1 MKRGK
6 KYIEAAKLVDRSK
19 QYEVEEAVSLVK
31 KAAPA
36 KTVAKEA
43 AKVVSKP
50 AAKVEAKAADAMEA
64 QGRAMVKKYQKPEI
78 EVVKMENPKSLR
90 ATSDNGGMGGGEE
103 WFSDDT
109 PAKAWG
115 ESIWE

>member
-1 MKRGK
+1 MS
-6 KYIEAAKLVDRSK
+6 KLGSIMM
-19 QYEVEEAVSLVK
+19 AMGIK
-31 KAAPA
+31 KAASA

-90 ATSDNGGMGGGEE
+90 ATSGYAPGGSTGGGVGGEQPMDM
-103 WFSDDT
+103 DDA
-109 PAKAWG
+109 PALGWG
-115 ESIWE
+115 ESIWN

>member
-1 MKRGK
+1 MS
-6 KYIEAAKLVDRSK
+6 KLGSIMM
-19 QYEVEEAVSLVK
+19 AMGIK

-64 QGRAMVKKYQKPEI
+64 QGRAMVKQYQKPEI
-78 EVVKMENPKSLR
+78 KVVKMEKSNMR
-90 ATSDNGGMGGGEE
+90 ATSAGAGDFGPSRQSMDY
-103 WFSDDT
+103 DDA
-109 PAKAWG
+109 PALEWG
-115 ESIWE
+115 ESIW

>member
-1 MKRGK
+1 MSMINSLKMAMGITK
-6 KYIEAAKLVDRSK
+6 APVKTAAK
-19 QYEVEEAVSLVK
+19 EVS
-31 KAAPA
+31 
-36 KTVAKEA
+36 
-43 AKVVSKP
+43 KVVSKP

-90 ATSDNGGMGGGEE
+90 ATSGVNGGAGGGEE
-103 WFSDDT
+103 WDLCDDA

>member
-1 MKRGK
+1 MS
-6 KYIEAAKLVDRSK
+6 KLGSIMM
-19 QYEVEEAVSLVK
+19 AMGIK

-90 ATSDNGGMGGGEE
+90 ATSAGAGGGGNIAPE
-103 WFSDDT
+103 DDCFEV
-109 PAKAWG
+109 PAKQWG
-115 ESIWE
+115 ESIWD

>member
-1 MKRGK
+1 MS
-6 KYIEAAKLVDRSK
+6 KLGSIMM
-19 QYEVEEAVSLVK
+19 AMGIK

-90 ATSDNGGMGGGEE
+90 ATSAAAGDG
-103 WFSDDT
+103 SDTGAYSFDDECA

>member
-1 MKRGK
+1 MS
-6 KYIEAAKLVDRSK
+6 KLGSIMM
-19 QYEVEEAVSLVK
+19 AMGIK

-90 ATSDNGGMGGGEE
+90 ATSGAGAGDGGDTGAYS
-103 WFSDDT
+103 FDDECA

>member
-1 MKRGK
+1 MS
-6 KYIEAAKLVDRSK
+6 KLGSIMM
-19 QYEVEEAVSLVK
+19 AMGIK

-78 EVVKMENPKSLR
+78 EVIKMENPKSAN
-90 ATSDNGGMGGGEE
+90 ATSGNGGAGGGEE
-103 WFSDDT
+103 WGLCDEA
-109 PAKAWG
+109 PAKASSWG
-115 ESIWE
+115 EVSWE

>member
-1 MKRGK
+1 MS
-6 KYIEAAKLVDRSK
+6 KLGSIMM
-19 QYEVEEAVSLVK
+19 AMGIK

-90 ATSDNGGMGGGEE
+90 ATSAGAGDGGDVDGPNMDF
-103 WFSDDT
+103 FSE
-109 PAKAWG
+109 P
-115 ESIWE
+115 SNPSYSVWE

>member
-1 MKRGK
+1 MS
-6 KYIEAAKLVDRSK
+6 KLGSIMM
-19 QYEVEEAVSLVK
+19 AMGIK

-90 ATSDNGGMGGGEE
+90 ATSAGAGDYGPSRNDM
-103 WFSDDT
+103 DD
-109 PAKAWG
+109 AVDAQALEWG
-115 ESIWE
+115 ESIW

>member
-1 MKRGK
+1 MS
-6 KYIEAAKLVDRSK
+6 KLGSIMM
-19 QYEVEEAVSLVK
+19 AMGIK

-90 ATSDNGGMGGGEE
+90 ATSGAGAGDGGDVDGPNMDF
-103 WFSDDT
+103 FSE
-109 PAKAWG
+109 P
-115 ESIWE
+115 SNPSYSVWE

>member
-1 MKRGK
+1 MS
-6 KYIEAAKLVDRSK
+6 KLGSIMM
-19 QYEVEEAVSLVK
+19 AMGIK

-90 ATSDNGGMGGGEE
+90 ATSGAGAGDREDIGGY
-103 WFSDDT
+103 SLDDECA

>member
-1 MKRGK
+1 MS
-6 KYIEAAKLVDRSK
+6 KLGSIMM
-19 QYEVEEAVSLVK
+19 AMGIK

-50 AAKVEAKAADAMEA
+50 AVKVEAKAADAMEA

-90 ATSDNGGMGGGEE
+90 ATSGAGAGGGGNIAPE
-103 WFSDDT
+103 DDCFEV
-109 PAKAWG
+109 PAKQWG
-115 ESIWE
+115 ESIWD

>member
-1 MKRGK
+1 MSM
-6 KYIEAAKLVDRSK
+6 IN
-19 QYEVEEAVSLVK
+19 SLK
-31 KAAPA
+31 MAMGITKAPA
-36 KTVAKEA
+36 KTAAKEVS
-43 AKVVSKP
+43 KVVSKP

-90 ATSDNGGMGGGEE
+90 ATSGGAGDGGDTGAYS
-103 WFSDDT
+103 FDDECA

>member
-1 MKRGK
+1 MS
-6 KYIEAAKLVDRSK
+6 KLGSIMM
-19 QYEVEEAVSLVK
+19 AMGIK

-50 AAKVEAKAADAMEA
+50 AAKVEAKAADAMDA

-90 ATSDNGGMGGGEE
+90 ATSGEGPGAGNGGDVDGPNMDF
-103 WFSDDT
+103 FSE
-109 PAKAWG
+109 P
-115 ESIWE
+115 SNPSYSVWE

>member
-1 MKRGK
+1 MS
-6 KYIEAAKLVDRSK
+6 KLGSIMM
-19 QYEVEEAVSLVK
+19 AMGIK

-78 EVVKMENPKSLR
+78 EVVKLDNKDNLL
-90 ATSDNGGMGGGEE
+90 ATSGPGAGNGGDVDGPNMDF
-103 WFSDDT
+103 FSAPSKPSYSVWD
-109 PAKAWG
+109 
-115 ESIWE
+115 E

>member
-1 MKRGK
+1 MS
-6 KYIEAAKLVDRSK
+6 KLGSIMM
-19 QYEVEEAVSLVK
+19 AMGIK
-31 KAAPA
+31 KATPA

-78 EVVKMENPKSLR
+78 EVIKMENPKSLR
-90 ATSDNGGMGGGEE
+90 ATSGDYAPGGSTGGGVGGEQPM
-103 WFSDDT
+103 DMDA
-109 PAKAWG
+109 PALGWG
-115 ESIWE
+115 ESIW

>member
-1 MKRGK
+1 MSM
-6 KYIEAAKLVDRSK
+6 IN
-19 QYEVEEAVSLVK
+19 SLK
-31 KAAPA
+31 MAMGITKAPA

-78 EVVKMENPKSLR
+78 EVVKMENPRTLR
-90 ATSDNGGMGGGEE
+90 ATSSFVPGGEGGTAGGGKPGRHS
-103 WFSDDT
+103 FDDNIDDVN
-109 PAKAWG
+109 AKGWG
-115 ESIWE
+115 DISWE